1 MAKKQRVLKTTHQA
15 SAAVTRQ
22 AMEQKAPAG
31 FFFLFLMTAMLLSL
45 ASATLV
51 RNTVYQSGMSLWKNI
66 TETSPQKRRAHENYG
81 QALSTAG
88 RLQEALEQFNTVLA
102 LPDDGSVPLRDLYRE
117 IGVVQFRLGSLD
129 AAVDAW
135 RKGLRFADGDPG
147 LLNNLSVAY
156 MQQQRYDD
164 AAASA
169 EAALKNN
176 PMMPQLLNTLGQVSM
191 IKKEYGK
198 AQKYFLDAINSD
210 PDSPTYYSN
219 AAMAYAQTGG
229 FDEAYRYMGMSAAR
243 TADPLQRQRAQAFMD
258 QMKKMPGQSKKI
270 Q

>member
-1 MAKKQRVLKTTHQA
+1 MAKKQRVLKTTHNTN
-15 SAAVTRQ
+15 AAVTLQ
-22 AMEQKAPAG
+22 AMGQKAPAG
-31 FFFLFLMTAMLLSL
+31 FFFLFLISAMLLSL
-45 ASATLV
+45 AYATWA

-117 IGVVQFRLGSLD
+117 IGVVQFRMGSFD
-129 AAVDAW
+129 AAAEAW
-135 RKGLRFADGDPG
+135 RKGLLYADGDPG
-147 LLNNLSVAY
+147 LLNNLSVVY
-156 MQQQRYDD
+156 MQQQRYDE

-176 PMMPQLLNTLGQVSM
+176 PLMPQLLNTLGQVSM
-191 IKKEYGK
+191 IKKEYDK
-198 AQKYFLDAINSD
+198 ALKYFLRAIDSD

-219 AAMAYAQTGG
+219 AAMAYAQTGRY
-229 FDEAYRYMGMSAAR
+229 DEAHQYMSMSAAR
-243 TADPLQRQRAQAFMD
+243 TSNPAQRQRTQAFMD
-258 QMKKMPGQSKKI
+258 QMKKMPGQGKKT